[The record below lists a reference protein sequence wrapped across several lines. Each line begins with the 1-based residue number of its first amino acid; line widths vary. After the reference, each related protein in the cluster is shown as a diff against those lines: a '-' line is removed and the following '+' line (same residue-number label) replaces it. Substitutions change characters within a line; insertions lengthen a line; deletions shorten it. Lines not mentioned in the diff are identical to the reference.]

1 MSTDLRRL
9 LSEASR
15 ATSRH
20 RALLSAGLVAAA
32 VATALPSLAPAAVPG
47 VAVLTASR
55 DLSGGTALAEGDLA
69 HVTLPRSLVP
79 AGALLLDDTALGR
92 LVAGPVRRG
101 EPLTDVRLL
110 GAGLLAGGA
119 PGLQAVPLRLA
130 DAGSAV
136 LVRPGDRVDVLAA
149 PTSGPAS
156 VASAVATGVQ
166 VLAVPGAAAD
176 ADGALVVLATTPGV
190 AARLA
195 AAAVTSRLSVTVRA
209 P

>member
-9 LSEASR
+9 LREASR

-20 RALLSAGLVAAA
+20 RALLAAGLVAAS
-32 VATALPSLAPAAVPG
+32 VATALPSLAPTPAPG
-47 VAVLTASR
+47 VAVLTAAR
-55 DLSGGTALAEGDLA
+55 DLPGDTSLAQGDLV
-69 HVTLPRSLVP
+69 HVRLPRALVP
-79 AGALLLDDTALGR
+79 AGALLMDGAALGR

-110 GAGLLAGGA
+110 GAGLLAGGRT
-119 PGLQAVPLRLA
+119 GLQAVPLRLA

-136 LVRPGDRVDVLAA
+136 LIRPGDRVDVLAA
-149 PTSGPAS
+149 TTSGPSTAAS
-156 VASAVATGVQ
+156 VVATAVQ
-166 VLAVPGAAAD
+166 VLALPAAGGE
-176 ADGALVVLATTPGV
+176 ADGALVVLATTPAV

-195 AAAVTSRLSVTVRA
+195 AAAVSSRLSVSVRA